1 VDTSAFPDTYLAVET
16 EMALAERLAL
26 LAIVDS
32 SRCGKSLTALTVR
45 DFPVT
50 ANRRQQLKS
59 QVMTTRG
66 KNENDMPDVPEPDF
80 VGALCEIWATINYAA
95 YHLAYVQVYLQTAA
109 LQTQIEEMHRQDQA
123 FRDVSQIDLH
133 VCRAHLAALFWQVDH
148 VFEAL
153 RIAINKG
160 QKEHA
165 EKEYFWSWGKS
176 LEKIEASPIYKEINA
191 YRNKSHEFPAIIGN
205 KWINDATGHPVFVH
219 HFLPTIAGHEAKED
233 IKLVDQLQNYFEFA
247 ANVWLSF
254 SPGDFKDKFPR
265 NFRFTV
271 TVPYTY
277 LGELP
282 PELYGVP
289 QFEVHVVAQ
298 DPPPG
303 DPPNAEAAAAEKD
316 EGAK

>member
-1 VDTSAFPDTYLAVET
+1 
-16 EMALAERLAL
+16 MA
-26 LAIVDS
+26 
-32 SRCGKSLTALTVR
+32 
-45 DFPVT
+45 
-50 ANRRQQLKS
+50 
-59 QVMTTRG
+59 TRG
-66 KNENDMPDVPEPDF
+66 KNDNDMPDVSDPDF

-95 YHLAYVQVYLQTAA
+95 YQLAYVQVYLQTAV
-109 LQTQIEEMHRQDQA
+109 LQTHMVEMHRQDQA

-133 VCRAHLAALFWQVDH
+133 VCRAPLAALFWQVDH

-153 RIAINKG
+153 RIAINEG

-165 EKEYFWSWGKS
+165 ETKYYRGWGKS
-176 LEKIEASPIYKEINA
+176 LEEIEASPIYKEINA

-205 KWINDATGHPVFVH
+205 KWIHDANGRPVFVH
-219 HFLPTIAGHEAKED
+219 HFLPTVAGHEAKED
-233 IKLVDQLQNYFEFA
+233 IKLVDQLQKYFEFA
-247 ANVWLSF
+247 AYVWLSF
-254 SPGDFKDKFPR
+254 SPGDFKQNFSR

-298 DPPPG
+298 DPLPGGPPK
-303 DPPNAEAAAAEKD
+303 AAATTVEKD